1 MAEDGKGKQPGR
13 WLVHLA
19 LIATQIMF
27 GAGAVIGALGLP
39 STNPLLFA
47 LIREC
52 VAGPILLA
60 ASVLLTPVG
69 PAEGLREWV
78 SFAKL
83 GLCIYANQLCFL
95 VGLKLSNPVT
105 GSIWQPSQPIMTAAI
120 AISLG
125 WETPNWRRL
134 AGIFLAFA
142 GCASMVMVGAETST
156 QTPGRA
162 LAGNIFF
169 FCNCLGTSLYVI
181 RSKPLVRRY
190 PSLCVT
196 AWSYLAAS
204 VYMLLTA
211 VCFNNWPAA
220 LDFLCP
226 DCEGRGWHVPNET
239 LPALAYWIVF
249 QSVLAYALMTWANK
263 FASASLVSAYSVLQP
278 VTSAA
283 LTAAVLLLDL
293 YHSCDDEDH
302 KEGHCL
308 EMPGTGDLGA
318 IGVFLGLYLIITTEP
333 PAAKGDSSDD
343 DDAATQDLQTPL
355 HAAAQQSGSPRGGGA
370 ANVSLNA
377 SGNDSLLA

>member
-1 MAEDGKGKQPGR
+1 M
-13 WLVHLA
+13 
-19 LIATQIMF
+19 
-27 GAGAVIGALGLP
+27 
-39 STNPLLFA
+39 
-47 LIREC
+47 
-52 VAGPILLA
+52 
-60 ASVLLTPVG
+60 LLTPVG

-308 EMPGTGDLGA
+308 EMPGTGDLGEIYIHRKPLFRSVTRLFFSFSFFERKPLSLSFSPPGA